1 MLLGKFK
8 ESDAMKNENTGRP
21 GKKFLSAGMLRE
33 LRIEKRESQT
43 KFWRRFG
50 VSQSRGSRFELGF
63 ELPAP
68 VAILIRLYL
77 EGVIKDGD
85 LWRARRGGV
94 LKQAA

>member
-1 MLLGKFK
+1 
-8 ESDAMKNENTGRP
+8 MKNENTGRS
-21 GKKFLSAGMLRE
+21 GKRLLSAETLRE
-33 LRIEKRESQT
+33 YRKERRESQT

-77 EGVIKDGD
+77 VGAISDGD
-85 LWRARRGGV
+85 LWRARRGGA